1 MFANRRK
8 HHTMTFKVDD
18 YEREIIKDISTMIND
33 KKGEAIRR
41 ALWIYYVLYNPRLLL
56 KQALKEEF
64 DLEKPLH
71 ENLKPIPI
79 LAHTLKLDIELWEAT
94 QK

>member
-1 MFANRRK
+1 MFADRRK
-8 HHTMTFKVDD
+8 RHTMTFKVDD
-18 YEREIIKDISTMIND
+18 YEREIIKDISTTIGD

-56 KQALKEEF
+56 KQALKEDF

-79 LAHTLKLDIELWEAT
+79 LSHILKLDIKLWEAT
-94 QK
+94 K

>member
-1 MFANRRK
+1 MFADRRK
-8 HHTMTFKVDD
+8 QHTKTFKVDD
-18 YEREIIKDISTMIND
+18 YEKEIIEQIAKEIND

-41 ALWIYYVLYNPRLLL
+41 SLWVYYVLYNPRLLL
-56 KQALKEEF
+56 KHALKEDF
-64 DLEKPLH
+64 DLEKPLY